1 MIHNSEFIRKLLH
14 LSNLV
19 IPFTYLFYFDS
30 KVEALIIL
38 LPITLLAS
46 LIEYLR
52 INSISVKNIFD
63 KYLFSM
69 LRNHEKSGK
78 YTGATWVFI
87 SSTLSIGIFPKDI
100 AIISLIYM
108 SIGDTAAGLIGRKFG
123 RIKIYNKTLEGAL
136 AGFIVCLIVG
146 LMIDLNLSKTVVAI
160 GALSAA
166 IIEFM
171 PISIDDNL
179 RIPLFSGTV
188 MYVMSIVL
196 I

>member
-1 MIHNSEFIRKLLH
+1 MIHNSEFLRKLLH

-38 LPITLLAS
+38 LPITLLAF

-146 LMIDLNLSKTVVAI
+146 LMIDLNLSKTLVAI

-166 IIEFM
+166 IIELM

-188 MYVMSIVL
+188 MYVMSIFL

>member
-38 LPITLLAS
+38 LPITLLAF

-136 AGFIVCLIVG
+136 AGFIVCLILG
-146 LMIDLNLSKTVVAI
+146 LMIDLNLSKTLVAI

-166 IIEFM
+166 IIELM
-171 PISIDDNL
+171 PISIDDNI

-188 MYVMSIVL
+188 MYAMSIVL

>member
-38 LPITLLAS
+38 LPITLLAF

-188 MYVMSIVL
+188 MYVMSIFL

>member
-1 MIHNSEFIRKLLH
+1 MIQNSELLRKILH

-30 KVEALIIL
+30 KVEALFIL
-38 LPITLLAS
+38 LPITSFAL

-52 INSISVKNIFD
+52 INSILVKLFFD

-78 YTGATWVFI
+78 FTGATWVFI
-87 SSTLSIGIFPKDI
+87 SSTLSIGIFPKEI

-108 SIGDTAAGLIGRKFG
+108 SVGDTAAGLIGRKFG

-136 AGFIVCLIVG
+136 AGFVICLMSG
-146 LMIDLNLSKTVVAI
+146 LIIDLNISILILTI
-160 GALSAA
+160 GALSAT
-166 IIEFM
+166 IIELL

-188 MYVMSIVL
+188 MYAMSIVL

>member
-1 MIHNSEFIRKLLH
+1 MIHNSEFLRKLLH

-38 LPITLLAS
+38 LPITLLAF
-46 LIEYLR
+46 LIEYFR

-146 LMIDLNLSKTVVAI
+146 LMIDLNLSKTLVAI

-166 IIEFM
+166 IIELM

-188 MYVMSIVL
+188 MYVMSIFL

>member
-1 MIHNSEFIRKLLH
+1 LIHNSEFIRKLLH

-38 LPITLLAS
+38 LPITSFAF

>member
-38 LPITLLAS
+38 LPITLLAF

-136 AGFIVCLIVG
+136 AGFIVCLILG
-146 LMIDLNLSKTVVAI
+146 LMIDLNLSKTLVAI

-166 IIEFM
+166 IIELM

-179 RIPLFSGTV
+179 IIPLFSGTV
-188 MYVMSIVL
+188 MYVMSIFL

>member
-1 MIHNSEFIRKLLH
+1 MIHISELLRKFLH
-14 LSNLV
+14 LSNLI

-30 KVEALIIL
+30 KVEVLIVL
-38 LPITLLAS
+38 LPITLFSL

-52 INSISVKNIFD
+52 INSTLVKLFFD
-63 KYLFSM
+63 KYLFLM

-123 RIKIYNKTLEGAL
+123 NIKIYNKTLEGAF
-136 AGFIVCLIVG
+136 AGFIACLMVG
-146 LMIDLNLSKTVVAI
+146 WMIDLNLSKTILTI
-160 GALSAA
+160 GALSAT
-166 IIEFM
+166 IIELLPM
-171 PISIDDNL
+171 SIDDNL
-179 RIPLFSGTV
+179 RIPLFSGIV
-188 MYVMSIVL
+188 MYAMSI

>member
-1 MIHNSEFIRKLLH
+1 MIHNSEFLRKLLH

-38 LPITLLAS
+38 LPITSFAF

-78 YTGATWVFI
+78 YTGATWIFI
-87 SSTLSIGIFPKDI
+87 SSTLSIAIFPKDI

-136 AGFIVCLIVG
+136 AGFIVCLILG
-146 LMIDLNLSKTVVAI
+146 LMIDLNLSKTLVAI

-166 IIEFM
+166 IIELM

-179 RIPLFSGTV
+179 IIPLFSGTV
-188 MYVMSIVL
+188 MYVMSIFL

>member
-1 MIHNSEFIRKLLH
+1 MIHTNELLRKLLH
-14 LSNLV
+14 LSNLI
-19 IPFTYLFYFDS
+19 IPFTYLLYFDS
-30 KVEALIIL
+30 KVEILIIL
-38 LPITLLAS
+38 LPITSFSL

-52 INSISVKNIFD
+52 INSKSVKNIFD
-63 KYLFSM
+63 KYLFLM

-87 SSTLSIGIFPKDI
+87 SSILSIGIFPKDI

-136 AGFIVCLIVG
+136 AGFIICLMVG
-146 LMIDLNLSKTVVAI
+146 LMIDLNISKTILTI

-166 IIEFM
+166 IIELL
-171 PISIDDNL
+171 PISIDDNI

-188 MYVMSIVL
+188 MYAMSIV
-196 I
+196 

>member
-1 MIHNSEFIRKLLH
+1 MIHISELLRKLLH
-14 LSNLV
+14 LSNLI
-19 IPFTYLFYFDS
+19 IPFTYLFYFNS
-30 KVEALIIL
+30 KVEVLIIL

>member
-1 MIHNSEFIRKLLH
+1 LIHNSEFIRKLLH

-38 LPITLLAS
+38 LPITLLAF

-63 KYLFSM
+63 TYLFSM

>member
-1 MIHNSEFIRKLLH
+1 LIHNSEFLRKLLH

-38 LPITLLAS
+38 LPITSFAF

>member
-1 MIHNSEFIRKLLH
+1 MIHNSELLRKLLH

-19 IPFTYLFYFDS
+19 IPFTYLFYFES
-30 KVEALIIL
+30 KVQALIIL
-38 LPITLLAS
+38 LPITSFAF

-52 INSISVKNIFD
+52 INSTSVKNTFD

-69 LRNHEKSGK
+69 LRKHEKSGK

-87 SSTLSIGIFPKDI
+87 SSTLSIGIFPKEI
-100 AIISLIYM
+100 AIISLVYM

-123 RIKIYNKTLEGAL
+123 RIKIFNKTLEGAL
-136 AGFIVCLIVG
+136 AGFIVCLMVG
-146 LMIDLNLSKTVVAI
+146 LMIDLNLSKTVVTI
-160 GALSAA
+160 GALSAT
-166 IIEFM
+166 IIELM
-171 PISIDDNL
+171 PIPIDDNL

-188 MYVMSIVL
+188 MYFMSIVL

>member
-1 MIHNSEFIRKLLH
+1 MIHNSEFLRKLLH

-38 LPITLLAS
+38 LPITSFAF

-188 MYVMSIVL
+188 MYVMSIFL

>member
-1 MIHNSEFIRKLLH
+1 LIHNSEFLRKLLH

-38 LPITLLAS
+38 LPITLLAF

-136 AGFIVCLIVG
+136 AGFIVCLILG
-146 LMIDLNLSKTVVAI
+146 LMIDLNLSKTLVAI

-166 IIEFM
+166 IIELM

-179 RIPLFSGTV
+179 IIPLFSGTV
-188 MYVMSIVL
+188 MYVMSIFL

>member
-1 MIHNSEFIRKLLH
+1 LIHNSEFLRKLLH

-38 LPITLLAS
+38 LPITLLAF

-146 LMIDLNLSKTVVAI
+146 LMIDLNLSKTLVAI

-166 IIEFM
+166 IIELM

-188 MYVMSIVL
+188 MYVMSIFL

>member
-1 MIHNSEFIRKLLH
+1 LIHNSEFLRKLLH

-38 LPITLLAS
+38 LPITLLAF

-78 YTGATWVFI
+78 YTGATWIFI
-87 SSTLSIGIFPKDI
+87 SSTLSIAIFPKDI

>member
-1 MIHNSEFIRKLLH
+1 MIHNSEFLRKLLH

-38 LPITLLAS
+38 LPITLFAL

-52 INSISVKNIFD
+52 ISSISVKNIFD

-100 AIISLIYM
+100 AVISLIYM

-136 AGFIVCLIVG
+136 AGFIFCLIVG
-146 LMIDLNLSKTVVAI
+146 LMIDLNLSKTLVAI

-166 IIEFM
+166 IIELM

-179 RIPLFSGTV
+179 RIPLFTGTV
-188 MYVMSIVL
+188 MYVMSIFL

>member
-1 MIHNSEFIRKLLH
+1 MIHNSEFLRKLLH

-38 LPITLLAS
+38 LPITLFAL

-52 INSISVKNIFD
+52 ISSISVKNIFD

-100 AIISLIYM
+100 AVISLIYM

-146 LMIDLNLSKTVVAI
+146 LMIDLNLSKTLVAI

-166 IIEFM
+166 IIELM

-179 RIPLFSGTV
+179 RIPLFTGTV
-188 MYVMSIVL
+188 MYVMSIFL

>member
-1 MIHNSEFIRKLLH
+1 MIHNSEFLRKLLH

>member
-1 MIHNSEFIRKLLH
+1 MIHNSEFLRKLLH
-14 LSNLV
+14 LSSLV

-38 LPITLLAS
+38 LPITSFAF

>member
-38 LPITLLAS
+38 LPITLLAF

-136 AGFIVCLIVG
+136 AGFIVCLILG
-146 LMIDLNLSKTVVAI
+146 LMIDLNLSKTLVAI

-166 IIEFM
+166 IIELM

-188 MYVMSIVL
+188 MYVMSIFL

>member
-1 MIHNSEFIRKLLH
+1 LIHNSEFLRKLLH

-38 LPITLLAS
+38 LPITLFAL

-52 INSISVKNIFD
+52 ISSISVKNIFD

-100 AIISLIYM
+100 AVISLIYM

-146 LMIDLNLSKTVVAI
+146 LMIDLNLSKTLVAI

-166 IIEFM
+166 IVELM

-179 RIPLFSGTV
+179 RIPLFTGTV
-188 MYVMSIVL
+188 MYVMSIFL

>member
-1 MIHNSEFIRKLLH
+1 MIHNSEFLRKLLH

-38 LPITLLAS
+38 LPITSFAF

-52 INSISVKNIFD
+52 INSITVKNIFD

-136 AGFIVCLIVG
+136 AGFIVCLILG
-146 LMIDLNLSKTVVAI
+146 LMIDLNLSKTLVAI

-166 IIEFM
+166 IIELM

-179 RIPLFSGTV
+179 IIPLFSGTV
-188 MYVMSIVL
+188 MYVMSIFL

>member
-1 MIHNSEFIRKLLH
+1 MIHNSEFLRKLLH

-38 LPITLLAS
+38 LPITSFAF

-136 AGFIVCLIVG
+136 AGFIVCLMVG
-146 LMIDLNLSKTVVAI
+146 LMIDLNLSKTLVAI

-166 IIEFM
+166 IIELM

-188 MYVMSIVL
+188 MYVMSIFL

>member
-1 MIHNSEFIRKLLH
+1 MIHNSEFLRKLLH

-38 LPITLLAS
+38 LPITLLAF
-46 LIEYLR
+46 LIEYFR

-166 IIEFM
+166 IIELM

>member
-1 MIHNSEFIRKLLH
+1 MIHNSEFLRKLLH
-14 LSNLV
+14 LSSLV

-38 LPITLLAS
+38 LPITLLAF

-108 SIGDTAAGLIGRKFG
+108 SIGDTAAGLIGRKYG
-123 RIKIYNKTLEGAL
+123 TIKIYNKTLEGAL

-146 LMIDLNLSKTVVAI
+146 LMIDLNLSKTLVVI

-166 IIEFM
+166 IIELM

-188 MYVMSIVL
+188 MYVMSIFL

>member
-1 MIHNSEFIRKLLH
+1 LIHNSEFLRKLLH

-38 LPITLLAS
+38 LPITSLAF

-78 YTGATWVFI
+78 YTGATWIFI
-87 SSTLSIGIFPKDI
+87 SSTLSIAIFPKDI

>member
-38 LPITLLAS
+38 LPITLLAF

-136 AGFIVCLIVG
+136 AGFIVCLILG
-146 LMIDLNLSKTVVAI
+146 LMIDLNLSKTLVAI

-166 IIEFM
+166 IIELM
-171 PISIDDNL
+171 SISIDDNL
-179 RIPLFSGTV
+179 IIPLFSGTV
-188 MYVMSIVL
+188 MYVMSIFL

>member
-38 LPITLLAS
+38 LPITLLAF

-100 AIISLIYM
+100 AIISLSYM

-188 MYVMSIVL
+188 MYVMSIFL

>member
-1 MIHNSEFIRKLLH
+1 MIHNSEFLRKLLH

-38 LPITLLAS
+38 LPITLLAF

>member
-179 RIPLFSGTV
+179 RVPLFSGTV

>member
-1 MIHNSEFIRKLLH
+1 MIHNTEFLRKLLH

-38 LPITLLAS
+38 LPITLFAL

-52 INSISVKNIFD
+52 ISSISVKNIFD

-100 AIISLIYM
+100 AVISLIYM

-146 LMIDLNLSKTVVAI
+146 LMIDLNLSKTLVAI

-166 IIEFM
+166 IIELM

-179 RIPLFSGTV
+179 RIPLFTGTV
-188 MYVMSIVL
+188 MYVMSIFL

>member
-38 LPITLLAS
+38 LPITLLAF

-108 SIGDTAAGLIGRKFG
+108 SIGDTVAGLIGRKFG